1 MESEYAI
8 KISLTKHI
16 HDNPIRPY
24 YWSLITYTTQWVR
37 LSVDGNHLLQPA
49 WKPLLSI
56 IRIISNHNFTIL
68 LITCNSVFYKLPHT
82 VLLQSC
88 HIILFFNLL
97 QFNNHT
103 CAVFRDLNQDITVS
117 KFRYPVVKRTLHR
130 FSIEL
135 SNSL

>member
-1 MESEYAI
+1 M
-8 KISLTKHI
+8 
-16 HDNPIRPY
+16 RPNGF
-24 YWSLITYTTQWVR
+24 R

-97 QFNNHT
+97 QCFRACPLQITIFRILHLDNHT
-103 CAVFRDLNQDITVS
+103 CAAFRDLNQDITVS